1 MKNLLVATLLSLLT
15 LSVSAQDSFSGTWKT
30 DKDNT
35 LVKIEKQNDVFIGKV
50 ISSDDQNSKPGT
62 LVIKDLKLKKGKW
75 EGQIYVVSRKRWFNG
90 SFLTSD
96 NQLKITVTLAF
107 ISKTVVWTKSSE

>member
-1 MKNLLVATLLSLLT
+1 MKHLLVAALLSLLA
-15 LSVSAQDSFSGTWKT
+15 LNLSAQDNFSGTWKT

-50 ISSDDQNSKPGT
+50 ISSDDQNTKPGT
-62 LVIKDLKLKKGKW
+62 LIIKDLKAKKGKW
-75 EGQIYVVSRKRWFNG
+75 EGQIYVAARKKWFNG
-90 SFLTSD
+90 SFLVSD
-96 NQLKITVTLAF
+96 NQLKITVTLAI